1 VLAATPTAG
10 DHGVIVFDVF
20 GYVARSPTHL
30 PLSLPGPSS
39 QRYLSLP
46 TFPTGRYLVH
56 PSRYDKVAGA
66 PPGTLSLRS
75 GFVLK
80 RALRH
85 KIAAQFGVDS
95 QDLFLLDTGG
105 PCGILLGLGCVRRCL
120 LKRHARQEV
129 GHGRQSVGQRFHR
142 RCGIRQRLAQARWD
156 GCRRGHLA
164 AQRVDQRAA
173 RQLCPVVPCVSR
185 PDQDNRQ
192 DRRAKP
198 RRRHRTTEV

>member
-1 VLAATPTAG
+1 MLAATPTAG

-105 PCGILLGLGCVRRCL
+105 PCGILLGLGCVRRWDAFADVSSNDMRARKLDTGDSQSGSGFTGDAGSGSGWHKRAGMAVAAGTLQPSAWISAPLGSFARLCL
-120 LKRHARQEV
+120 A
-129 GHGRQSVGQRFHR
+129 
-142 RCGIRQRLAQARWD
+142 
-156 GCRRGHLA
+156 
-164 AQRVDQRAA
+164 
-173 RQLCPVVPCVSR
+173 
-185 PDQDNRQ
+185 
-192 DRRAKP
+192 
-198 RRRHRTTEV
+198 